1 MWYFSLILL
10 CLIRKTAGEE
20 ENLKQ
25 RNNVNFKKLSSN
37 VNFANK
43 IISIF
48 ILMFLLLEERH
59 SCFLTNVGPNL
70 N

>member
-1 MWYFSLILL
+1 M
-10 CLIRKTAGEE
+10 AGEE

-25 RNNVNFKKLSSN
+25 RNNVNFKKLSNN

-43 IISIF
+43 TISILILTF
-48 ILMFLLLEERH
+48 ILLEEKH

>member
-10 CLIRKTAGEE
+10 CLIRKTAGKE

-25 RNNVNFKKLSSN
+25 RNNVNFKKLSNN

-43 IISIF
+43 TISIF
-48 ILMFLLLEERH
+48 ILTFLLLEEKH